1 MTETKSNLEQKNDQ
15 ARFFAAKV
23 SLIIGVVIMLIKFYA
38 YRLTS
43 SEAIL
48 SDALES
54 IANVVA
60 ALMVVLTIHYTSKPA
75 DKDHPYGHGK
85 IEYFSAAFE
94 GGLVSFAAAFIIVE
108 ASAALIYGH
117 TMQNIGTGVIVVIV
131 AGLGN
136 ACLGLYLLRRG
147 KALQSI
153 ALESSGKH
161 VLSDVWT
168 SVGILIGL
176 GVVSLTGW
184 VWVDAAI
191 ALAFGFYLAFVGWGI
206 VAEAS
211 AGLMDKE
218 DPAVLKKIAAALKP
232 HMMNGIIDI
241 HEMKVIRSGRYH
253 HIDMHLVLPEH
264 WTILQAHERIHQFE
278 QAVIDDYLFDG
289 EMHFHYDP
297 CRQDF
302 CRTCDLQDCP
312 VRQEPFTSRG
322 INEIPIRQSQSG
334 LVIDP
339 EADL

>member
-1 MTETKSNLEQKNDQ
+1 MSEITSRTQEENDR

-23 SLIIGVVIMLIKFYA
+23 SLIIGALIMLIKFYA
-38 YRLTS
+38 FRLTS

-60 ALMVVLTIHYTSKPA
+60 ALMVVLTIHYTTKPA

-94 GGLVSFAAAFIIVE
+94 GGLVSFAALFIIVE
-108 ASAALIYGH
+108 AGSALIYGH
-117 TMQNIGTGVIVVIV
+117 TMHNIGMGLIVVVI

-136 ACLGLYLLRRG
+136 ALLGFYLLRQG

-161 VLSDVWT
+161 ILSDVWT

-176 GVVSLTGW
+176 GIVSVTGW
-184 VWVDAAI
+184 VWLDAAI
-191 ALAFGFYLAFVGWGI
+191 AMGFGCYLAFVGWGI
-206 VAEAS
+206 VSEAS

-218 DPAVLKKIAAALKP
+218 DPEVLQKIAAALKP

-264 WTILQAHERIHQFE
+264 WTILQAHERIEVFE

-297 CRQDF
+297 CRQSF
-302 CRTCDLQDCP
+302 CQVCDLDGCP
-312 VRQEPFTSRG
+312 VRKEPFCPEASKLILIGQSR
-322 INEIPIRQSQSG
+322 SSDS
-334 LVIDP
+334 IDP
-339 EADL
+339 HGE